1 MVNTML
7 EEVDLTLSLSKNA
20 FKLARS
26 FQRRRLYDLERMAFD
41 AKLPSII
48 VFEGWDAAG
57 KGTTIRKLTRRLDPR
72 GFKTYSTQAP
82 RTDELR
88 MPWLWRFWMKIP
100 RQGQMAIFDRSWYGR
115 VTIERVEHLT
125 PIPDWIRAY
134 EEINEF
140 ERTLANDGC
149 VFMKFWLH
157 ISRAEQLRR
166 FMLLSGNRA
175 TAWQVSSEDWERHQ
189 KYDEYRA
196 AVVDMLE
203 NTNTSYAPWTSVPA
217 TNKYYRTYR
226 VFKVIIDTLERA
238 LGAETTVWPTIEELE
253 SRVVMGD
260 SQASMKQKG
269 SSHREESVSWEYV
282 AKGTQEEE

>member
-1 MVNTML
+1 
-7 EEVDLTLSLSKNA
+7 
-20 FKLARS
+20 
-26 FQRRRLYDLERMAFD
+26 
-41 AKLPSII
+41 
-48 VFEGWDAAG
+48 
-57 KGTTIRKLTRRLDPR
+57 
-72 GFKTYSTQAP
+72 
-82 RTDELR
+82 

-157 ISRAEQLRR
+157 ISRKEQLRR
-166 FMLLSGNRA
+166 FLLLSGDRT

-203 NTNTSYAPWTSVPA
+203 NTNTSYGPWTVVPA
-217 TNKYYRTYR
+217 TDKRYRIYHIL
-226 VFKVIIDTLERA
+226 KVIIDTLERA
-238 LGAETTVWPTIEELE
+238 LGAEKTVWPTIEELE
-253 SRVVMGD
+253 SIAASGD
-260 SQASMKQKG
+260 LNSLTKLP
-269 SSHREESVSWEYV
+269 ESPGAAESLFWEYV
-282 AKGTQEEE
+282 ARRAEEEE

>member
-1 MVNTML
+1 MI
-7 EEVDLTLSLSKNA
+7 EEVDLTLSISKDA
-20 FKLARS
+20 SKLARR
-26 FQRRRLYDLERMAFD
+26 FQQRRLYDLERMAFD

-57 KGTTIRKLTRRLDPR
+57 KGTAIRELTQRLDPR
-72 GFKTYSTQAP
+72 GFKTYAIQAP

-115 VTIERVEHLT
+115 VTIERVEQLT

-157 ISRAEQLRR
+157 ISRKEQLRR
-166 FMLLSGNRA
+166 FMLLSRNRS

-189 KYDEYRA
+189 EYDEYRA

-203 NTNTSYAPWTSVPA
+203 NTNTSYAPWTVVPA
-217 TNKYYRTYR
+217 TDKRYRIYYL
-226 VFKVIIDTLERA
+226 FKAIINILERA
-238 LGAETTVWPTIEELE
+238 LGAEETIWPTIEELE
-253 SRVVMGD
+253 SRAVLGD
-260 SQASMKQKG
+260 SQAL
-269 SSHREESVSWEYV
+269 REVAESAGGADSLFWEY
-282 AKGTQEEE
+282 AARDAQEEE